1 MPSPDSPKRQALT
14 ARLAAAL
21 KKNLE
26 KRKRQAQARKAAG
39 QSRLSLAQKPPKKP
53 RKA

>member
-26 KRKRQAQARKAAG
+26 KRKRQARARARPKPA
-39 QSRLSLAQKPPKKP
+39 KPPA
-53 RKA
+53 KAG